1 MKKRAKTRPTI
12 HWMRNMPTNKI
23 YKCEV
28 CGHGDYLVLVIGVK
42 DVVCEGCG
50 AWQDAEF
57 NDIWERVS

>member
-1 MKKRAKTRPTI
+1 
-12 HWMRNMPTNKI
+12 MPTNKM

-28 CGHGDYLVLVIGVK
+28 CGQGDYLVLVIGVK